1 MRSFSALA
9 AVARNCVRLSAIL
22 ALASAW
28 SILAIDARAQ
38 QPAVGRKKVPSLTS
52 DDVARPRTDQPSE
65 AAGQPVAAGQDAA
78 RTQPGSDKT
87 DPEEASWRER
97 VRQAR
102 ERVSALERGA
112 EEAEL
117 RVTELRNALGTSG
130 QTARYRNNTAAELE
144 RAGQRVLELRAQAR
158 EAASDLEKLL
168 QYGREKGFKEEA
180 GPKLTSDDGKPNEDY
195 YRARFAKLNEELQ
208 TALRR
213 AQLYENRVRDL
224 NARINL
230 NSGTGDNFYNAQLQ
244 QERDEAQQKM
254 NEARSARDRAQQ
266 EIAALV
272 EEARRAGLPPG
283 IFRN

>member
-22 ALASAW
+22 ALATVW
-28 SILAIDARAQ
+28 SILAIDTRAQ

-52 DDVARPRTDQPSE
+52 EDVARPRTDQPSE
-65 AAGQPVAAGQDAA
+65 AAGRPVAADAA

-102 ERVSALERGA
+102 NRVSALERGA

-130 QTARYRNNTAAELE
+130 QSARYRNNTAAELE

-168 QYGREKGFKEEA
+168 QYGKEKGFKEEA
-180 GPKLTSDDGKPNEDY
+180 GPKSTSDDGKPNEDY
-195 YRARFAKLNEELQ
+195 YRTRFAKLNEELQ

-266 EIAALV
+266 ETAALV